1 MTHLLKFQRKKER
14 EIEIERFTFL
24 MSIGKENNK
33 NVMEYIHTYIKYMMK
48 AAISNLN
55 KCFYLV
61 GHHNLKKK
69 KIDENIKIKNF

>member
-1 MTHLLKFQRKKER
+1 MISEITIIMTHLLKFQRKKER

-33 NVMEYIHTYIKYMMK
+33 NVMEYIHTYMMK

-61 GHHNLKKK
+61 GHHNLK
-69 KIDENIKIKNF
+69 NKIK

>member
-24 MSIGKENNK
+24 LSIGKENNK

-48 AAISNLN
+48 ALN

-61 GHHNLKKK
+61 GHHNLK
-69 KIDENIKIKNF
+69 NKIKLIKT

>member
-1 MTHLLKFQRKKER
+1 
-14 EIEIERFTFL
+14 
-24 MSIGKENNK
+24 
-33 NVMEYIHTYIKYMMK
+33 MMK